1 MCFPETPRV
10 EVRSSEDVFDLLVAD
25 EDRIEIEN
33 QFRNMNRLF
42 QLYLEDNII
51 QQSIEI
57 VPEEF
62 EDNSSET
69 VPSQIYQE

>member
-1 MCFPETPRV
+1 MCFPATPRI

-42 QLYLEDNII
+42 QLHLEDNFI
-51 QQSIEI
+51 QQPID
-57 VPEEF
+57 VAPQGF
-62 EDNSSET
+62 EDNSSERLPFDYST
-69 VPSQIYQE
+69 